1 MARKFKKGD
10 TIQGLR
16 TGRIATVIRPEGK
29 GGSRTIGLRYD
40 GKEHETVGLASS
52 YRLMKKRPSKK
63 DRRIAELVEQ
73 LADKTKQANEH
84 AEDAIKKERES
95 VAAQYAEDQRLLT
108 GGLVRIDF
116 LRNIM
121 ERGVVQSNSDGVKR
135 YFSIAERNGRGNG
148 ALLSAFLK
156 ELKK

>member
-10 TIQGLR
+10 TIRGKISSIDILVVEDQRDDGRVLVRYPNRGYNSLGLVDDY
-16 TGRIATVIRPEGK
+16 TLV
-29 GGSRTIGLRYD
+29 
-40 GKEHETVGLASS
+40 
-52 YRLMKKRPSKK
+52 KKRPSKK
-63 DRRIAELVEQ
+63 DRRIAELTDQ

-84 AEDAIKKERES
+84 AEDAIKRERES

-108 GGLVRIDF
+108 AGLVRIDF

-121 ERGVVQSNSDGVKR
+121 ERGLTHSDTNGVR
-135 YFSIAERNGRGNG
+135 HHFLIAERSGRGNG